1 MNLIGEHID
10 YEGYSVLPMAIG
22 LDVIVA
28 VSVALKEEGNVE
40 EDEAEATLSIANVD
54 GEKYTPKE
62 FPFDHEQEVDVK
74 SHHWTNYVLCRFK
87 GIFDQLEKQNKL
99 ESVLE
104 SAFMKRVKKVMVMV
118 DGKVPLGSGLS
129 SSSALNCAVTVA
141 LMDSFELR
149 FTKGELSELTCL
161 SERYS
166 GTQSGGMDQAISIMG
181 EEDLAKITGQKPVIT
196 KFKKSVANFKTR
208 KGSNAGLKVTLRKNK
223 MYEFID
229 RLVNIALPR
238 IKDFR
243 GLSPKGF
250 DKFGNYTFG
259 IKEHIIFP
267 EVSFDRADKVRGLDI
282 VVVIKALNK
291 DHAFALLEKMNFPF
305 IKKGDN

>member
-1 MNLIGEHID
+1 MIPRLKELYFKEIQPSLKTELGFKNLNMGPKIEKV
-10 YEGYSVLPMAIG
+10 VLNMGLG
-22 LDVIVA
+22 LDGNDTKI
-28 VSVALKEEGNVE
+28 LK
-40 EDEAEATLSIANVD
+40 S
-54 GEKYTPKE
+54 
-62 FPFDHEQEVDVK
+62 
-74 SHHWTNYVLCRFK
+74 C
-87 GIFDQLEKQNKL
+87 
-99 ESVLE
+99 
-104 SAFMKRVKKVMVMV
+104 
-118 DGKVPLGSGLS
+118 
-129 SSSALNCAVTVA
+129 
-141 LMDSFELR
+141 
-149 FTKGELSELTCL
+149 
-161 SERYS
+161 
-166 GTQSGGMDQAISIMG
+166 

-208 KGSNAGLKVTLRKNK
+208 KGSNAGLKVTLRKDK

-243 GLSPKGF
+243 GLPIKGF

-282 VVVIKALNK
+282 IIVISSKNK
-291 DHAFALLEKMNFPF
+291 EHSLALLEKLNFPF